1 MQLIKEP
8 IVLTMKSFRLSDEE
22 FFRFCVE
29 NDPLKFERDENGN
42 IIVMANTGGKTGR
55 LNMKIA
61 FQLEKWNMENKL
73 GESFDSSTAFRLEN
87 TAVRSPDAAWVS
99 KERWE
104 RLTEKEKEQFPP
116 ICPDFVIELLS
127 VSDELASTQLKM
139 REWIANGCH
148 LAWLINP
155 YEQKAYIYRHGGK
168 TEVVDSFE
176 GKLFGEEVLK
186 GFEFELNVLK

>member
-8 IVLTMKSFRLSDEE
+8 IILTMKSFRLSDEE

>member
-1 MQLIKEP
+1 MQVLHESIT
-8 IVLTMKSFRLSDEE
+8 LTMKSFRLSDEE

-29 NDPLKFERDENGN
+29 NEPLKFERDEHGN

-61 FQLEKWNMENKL
+61 FQLEKWNMENQL
-73 GESFDSSTAFRLEN
+73 GEAFDSSTAFRLEN

-99 KERWE
+99 KERWA
-104 RLTEKEKEQFPP
+104 RLTETEKEQFPP

-127 VSDELASTQLKM
+127 VSDEIANIQNKM
-139 REWIANGCH
+139 REWIANGCR

-155 YEQKAYIYRHGGK
+155 YENKTYIYKHGEK
-168 TEVVDSFE
+168 TEIVESFE
-176 GKLFGEEVLK
+176 GTISGDDVLK
-186 GFEFELNVLK
+186 GFVFDLSVLK